1 MNRPQRTITA
11 PKRLIEEETPEP
23 PKRTTRRTL
32 NLDVPKVEVKQSVV
46 QDVIDKPK
54 ITTRKTRSGVKK
66 TLHLDMSDVPASE
79 DKKMRSD

>member
-1 MNRPQRTITA
+1 MYIRGKIKILYIYRIMNRPQRTITA
-11 PKRLIEEETPEP
+11 PKRLIEEETPE

-54 ITTRKTRSGVKK
+54 VTTRKTKSGVKK
-66 TLHLDMSDVPASE
+66 LSI
-79 DKKMRSD
+79 

>member
-66 TLHLDMSDVPASE
+66 TLHLDMSDVLPI
-79 DKKMRSD
+79 MIRR